1 MPIVAFFTCVFAGYI
16 IKPKAIVDEVESS
29 GKFKSKKL
37 YTVMIKYIAP
47 VFIIMIFFSSIL
59 KGLGIIDF

>member
-1 MPIVAFFTCVFAGYI
+1 FFTCVFAGYI

-29 GKFKSKKL
+29 SKFKSKKL

-47 VFIIMIFFSSIL
+47 IFIIMIFFSSIL